1 MVRDWNRAT
10 VRTYATDATRLKRPA
25 ALLTRLLLLFQNDDS
40 QAVSPNFA
48 EEDGLKDPKFLP
60 STVTWTAPL
69 MGNAT
74 SREETL
80 NAGPENEN
88 TPVRDPR
95 FRRTDDATAHPTPT
109 LFAVRHA
116 TSVSLCHRVDM
127 HAVAPARTPP
137 LQSDSPALTP
147 NTDTLICA
155 VEGCV
160 DGDTLVTTRGYK
172 ISGKLTSG
180 CVCNGH
186 PAVSNVDMMTP
197 AAAAAAAAFVNPAAV
212 HTTAAAGDAGA
223 AAVDR
228 FSSSTPVDGVKTA
241 DTVPVDG
248 LRLEQEGGAAVG
260 LRAEKRR
267 PAMDMS
273 LKAVEFRAGAATKD
287 NVNATPVVTAT

>member
-127 HAVAPARTPP
+127 HAVAPVRTPP
-137 LQSDSPALTP
+137 LQSDSPALAP

-155 VEGCV
+155 VEGCA
-160 DGDTLVTTRGYK
+160 DGDTLVTIRGYR
-172 ISGKLTSG
+172 ISGKT
-180 CVCNGH
+180 
-186 PAVSNVDMMTP
+186 TP
-197 AAAAAAAAFVNPAAV
+197 P
-212 HTTAAAGDAGA
+212 
-223 AAVDR
+223 
-228 FSSSTPVDGVKTA
+228 
-241 DTVPVDG
+241 
-248 LRLEQEGGAAVG
+248 
-260 LRAEKRR
+260 
-267 PAMDMS
+267 
-273 LKAVEFRAGAATKD
+273 
-287 NVNATPVVTAT
+287 